1 MSRVMRQSM
10 TGTELRIWIRIR
22 GRQLGGWKFRRQH
35 PIGPYFV
42 DFYCPA
48 AGLIVEVDGPSHDDW
63 AADYDDRRQGWLEC
77 QGYRVLRVPASVIDQ
92 DVESAVE
99 WICAVLEE
107 QARLGG
113 PLPLRRLRRHLPVNG
128 EDESSYFGSSLID
141 AELMQ

>member
-1 MSRVMRQSM
+1 MRQSM

-48 AGLIVEVDGPSHDDW
+48 ARLIVEVDGPSHDDW
-63 AADYDDRRQGWLEC
+63 AAAYDARRQAWLEC
-77 QGYRVLRVPASVIDQ
+77 EGYQVLRIPVSVIDE
-92 DVESAVE
+92 DAESAVE
-99 WICAVLEE
+99 WIASVLEE
-107 QARLGG
+107 ID

-128 EDESSYFGSSLID
+128 EDRCPSARCAATSP
-141 AELMQ
+141 

>member
-48 AGLIVEVDGPSHDDW
+48 ARLVVEVDGPRHDEW
-63 AADYDDRRQGWLEC
+63 AAAYDARRQAWLEC
-77 QGYRVLRVPASVIDQ
+77 EGYRVLRIPVSVVDE

-99 WICAVLEE
+99 WIAAALEE
-107 QARLGG
+107 RVRLRG
-113 PLPLRRLRRHLPVNG
+113 PLLLRPLRGLLPMNG
-128 EDESSYFGSSLID
+128 EET
-141 AELMQ
+141 